1 MSYSR
6 FNRHEHM
13 SKETLYEIGDII
25 NEVRWGNDTFNLTNS
40 LYGLYDGY
48 LYDELIGYADEVTM
62 SKELYRR
69 ILKVFSIVSKY
80 PKTEWVSDE
89 PDAVTNEVEP
99 MEYSEGM
106 GVAEGKMYLASL
118 EY

>member
-69 ILKVFSIVSKY
+69 ILKVFNTICKY
-80 PKTEWVSDE
+80 PKYARYDE
-89 PDAVTNEVEP
+89 PVQTISEP
-99 MEYSEGM
+99 EPIEYSNGM

>member
-13 SKETLYEIGDII
+13 SSETRREIMDIIGDIGY
-25 NEVRWGNDTFNLTNS
+25 GNNTFMLTNS
-40 LYGLYDGY
+40 MYGLFDGY
-48 LYDELIGYADEVTM
+48 LYDELIQYADEVTM

-69 ILKVFSIVSKY
+69 ILGVFNTVCKY
-80 PKTEWVSDE
+80 PKYARYDE
-89 PDAVTNEVEP
+89 PVQTISEP
-99 MEYSEGM
+99 EPIEYREGM

-118 EY
+118 